1 MLGGCSFLHFLNTRN
16 PILLLVI
23 MEAHVTCRRGVLVIG
38 CPVPLPL
45 FIICSLFSLIVTII
59 TYYLFL
65 FCQTALSVGASL
77 SPTSLGFSA
86 QLLGEVGELTT
97 PIGQL
102 ICTAAVIDDVLSLL
116 LLAEVQALGDEDPKV
131 RVLQ

>member
-1 MLGGCSFLHFLNTRN
+1 MVVVGSSR
-16 PILLLVI
+16 
-23 MEAHVTCRRGVLVIG
+23 
-38 CPVPLPL
+38 PLPL
-45 FIICSLFSLIVTII
+45 PSFHGLLTPLFVCNVTTIMTYVLIHTAV
-59 TYYLFL
+59 YLVYDTDVD
-65 FCQTALSVGASL
+65 QTALSVGAAL

-86 QLLGEVGELTT
+86 QLLGEAGEVTT

-131 RVLQ
+131 RLQQ

>member
-1 MLGGCSFLHFLNTRN
+1 M
-16 PILLLVI
+16 
-23 MEAHVTCRRGVLVIG
+23 
-38 CPVPLPL
+38 
-45 FIICSLFSLIVTII
+45 TII